1 MAGLRIN
8 RRGFCLSAA
17 SAAATR
23 SMFARSLN
31 SFGLSVSAS
40 SAIALD
46 SGINRMALVP
56 GDRGYGI
63 EIFTLDSGFERRV
76 AISLTPVIVFYG
88 RRISGHL
95 TQVAFE
101 EAARDRKGLIARA
114 SFSDTQSNRWRV
126 RFTAETC
133 QNSGFR
139 FRFDCRLISGSAS
152 NFFFELPFFPAIP
165 ASPEQT
171 YVLLPGL
178 LYDGNRL
185 TRPTFQ
191 IPQFTAAEDCTVDT
205 PVLTLSTPV
214 AAFQDKQTGL
224 TFMYVTEPTT
234 DLSVD
239 MAGFRCVALPQSLS
253 IAVTAPCY
261 REKHYHHN
269 HYEPKLPKGASLSP
283 GGAFSVTTAVFA
295 GVYPDRLALFR
306 ALQPIRGFVRKPFRR
321 SKTLPMSAAADL
333 VQSNLNLRQWCE
345 TGFYANAINPDYS
358 IAKLG
363 CSHLG
368 PGWQLQTGWCSG
380 AMTGYA
386 LLKMD
391 DKTSQRRARA
401 MLDLICKEG
410 ISPSGLIWSDYADGN
425 WDPARNNSDFYQH
438 MRMPADVTFY
448 LLKALELERER
459 GLAHPAWLAAAGSNL
474 DAFTRLWREH
484 QDFGHKVDRFTLAV
498 TSPGTSAGALCIG
511 GLALGAKLPRG
522 SQYLKVA
529 CAAADAYFE
538 RAVKT
543 GWIVAGPLD
552 IPNAPDSESPTALLE
567 SYVTLYEVTHDT
579 KYLGYAQETAYH
591 LATWIVSY
599 NAPFPAGTRCDQLG
613 IQTVGGVL
621 ANSQNHHIGPSFCT
635 NSGSALL
642 RLHRYT
648 GDTIWLRLLED
659 VLSGLPQYVCS
670 GQPAWKLMKPGM
682 VTEQFDMSDELMARG
697 DAWEVSA
704 SWSATCVLLSF
715 GDVPSIYIDKDRK
728 VIGVFDQIEA
738 RPDWRARKLSISNPT
753 GFSAKVRV
761 MNQDGES
768 KSIVV
773 QARESRVEVF

>member
-1 MAGLRIN
+1 MATHSTLG
-8 RRGFCLSAA
+8 
-17 SAAATR
+17 
-23 SMFARSLN
+23 RSLA
-31 SFGLSVSAS
+31 SLETPVSGSSTVELAS
-40 SAIALD
+40 GVNRIALV
-46 SGINRMALVP
+46 SENH
-56 GDRGYGI
+56 GYGI
-63 EIFTLDSGFERRV
+63 QIFTQHSGVEHV
-76 AISLTPVIVFYG
+76 AAASPTPITVFYG
-88 RRISGHL
+88 PRSSGHL

-101 EAARDRKGLIARA
+101 YAGRYRKGLVAGV
-114 SFSDTQSNRWRV
+114 SFTDTLSNRWHV
-126 RFTAETC
+126 SFVAEPC
-133 QNSGFR
+133 ENSGFR
-139 FRFDCRLISGSAS
+139 CRFDCRLISGSAI
-152 NFFFELPFFPAIP
+152 NVFFELPFFPAMP
-165 ASPEQT
+165 AGPEQT

-191 IPQFTAAEDCTVDT
+191 IPQLTQTKDCTVDT

-214 AAFQDKQTGL
+214 AAVQDKQTGL

-234 DLSVD
+234 DLSAD
-239 MAGFRCVALPQSLS
+239 MAGFRCAAFPQSLS

-269 HYEPKLPKGASLSP
+269 HYEPELPKGASLSQ
-283 GGAFSVTTAVFA
+283 GRAFSVTTAIFA
-295 GVYPDRLALFR
+295 GFYPDRLALFR
-306 ALQPIRGFVRKPFRR
+306 ALEPIRKFVRKPFRR

-333 VQSNLNLRQWCE
+333 VQSNLNLRQWCK

-380 AMTGYA
+380 AITGYA

-391 DKTSQRRARA
+391 DETSQRRARA
-401 MLDLICKEG
+401 MLDLICQEG
-410 ISPSGLIWSDYADGN
+410 ISPSGLIWSDYANGN

-438 MRMPADVTFY
+438 MRMPADVAFY

-459 GLAHPAWLAAAGSNL
+459 DLGHPAWLAAAVSNL

-484 QDFGHKVDRFTLAV
+484 QDFGHKVDRFTLAI

-522 SQYLKVA
+522 SEYLKVA

-579 KYLGYAQETAYH
+579 KYLGYAQETAYY
-591 LATWIVSY
+591 LATWIISY
-599 NAPFPAGTRCDQLG
+599 NAPFPVGTRCDQLG

-642 RLHRYT
+642 RLYRYT
-648 GDTIWLRLLED
+648 GDPLWLRLLED

-682 VTEQFDMSDELMARG
+682 VTEQFDMADELMARG

-738 RPDWRARKLSISNPT
+738 RPAWRARKLSISNPT
-753 GFSAKVRV
+753 NFAARVRI

-768 KSIVV
+768 KAIVLL
-773 QARESRVEVF
+773 ARESQVEEF